1 MQIVTQRV
9 ALKYRPP
16 MMVIE
21 YSVSGGCGSKK
32 LYHHDIPL
40 EVPLRR
46 IHDRSKSR
54 NAEVD
59 IATLADTL
67 RLEHTHV
74 CGNGQISTQQ
84 VIRMLKMLYD
94 ARVEK
99 LHSDEE
105 RLGQLPPDLPQADYN
120 NVSVAQL
127 GQVKNRMDIAFQR
140 SKLTPGDDNYVYDK
154 RIVYDAVQTPSEWDD
169 E

>member
-1 MQIVTQRV
+1 
-9 ALKYRPP
+9 

-59 IATLADTL
+59 IAVSQVLFYFTTSITDWPTEIMYADFGRYTKAGTHSRLRKWANLDTASTLL
-67 RLEHTHV
+67 LV
-74 CGNGQISTQQ
+74 S
-84 VIRMLKMLYD
+84 
-94 ARVEK
+94 
-99 LHSDEE
+99 
-105 RLGQLPPDLPQADYN
+105 N
-120 NVSVAQL
+120 NSFFIQ
-127 GQVKNRMDIAFQR
+127 F
-140 SKLTPGDDNYVYDK
+140 
-154 RIVYDAVQTPSEWDD
+154 EF
-169 E
+169 